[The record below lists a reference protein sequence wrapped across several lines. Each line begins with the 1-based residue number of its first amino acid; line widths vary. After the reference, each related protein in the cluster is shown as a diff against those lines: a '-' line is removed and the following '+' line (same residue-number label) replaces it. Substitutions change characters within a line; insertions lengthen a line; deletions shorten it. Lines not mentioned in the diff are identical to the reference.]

1 MENLNLVSIIY
12 IICLI
17 IISAIL
23 SGSETSITSIRKSK
37 IHKLANKGDR
47 NALRVLKLIEKKND
61 LVSSI
66 LVGNNFVNILASA
79 LATAILIKFYGDD
92 GVIYSTIVMS
102 VLIVIFAEIL
112 PKNIALLKPDRYA
125 LTLSFILTLFLKIF
139 SPFVYIIKKFNLLIF
154 KIFNIEK
161 QKVTDA
167 SVREDIRNIIN
178 MHEDEGILLKDER
191 DMLNGILDLKEM
203 TVEKIMTHRKNIYS
217 INIDQPEE
225 YFKKI
230 SQSSFSRIPVWK
242 ENPNN
247 ILGVVHAKKLLTNI
261 NESGKIDL
269 KNINDSTLDPWFI
282 PETTK
287 VKDQLNAFIDRHEKI
302 AFVVDE
308 YGELMGLISLEDI
321 IEEIV
326 GNIFDESDLS
336 TIGIRKIGKN
346 IFRVRGDGEVGA
358 DGSISGGGVDYAEY
372 FEWKDGNSSNEDRVG
387 LTVKLDG
394 NKIVLSSDSDNA
406 SDIIGVIS
414 GKPAVE
420 GGAADLKWNSKFL
433 VDDFNRYIWEEY
445 TATVWTE
452 VKTNSIGVK
461 SENHIMYESDRIPS
475 DVTVPSDAKVV
486 SVDDKG
492 AKLMRRK
499 LNPDY
504 DESKTYVPRRDRE
517 EWDAV
522 GLLGQLRMKKGQKTG
537 TNWIKMR
544 DISDTVEEWLVR

>member
-1 MENLNLVSIIY
+1 MENLNLISVIY
-12 IICLI
+12 IICLLV
-17 IISAIL
+17 ISAIL

-37 IHKLANKGDR
+37 IHKLANKGDK
-47 NALRVLKLIEKKND
+47 NALRVLRLIEKKND

-125 LTLSFILTLFLKIF
+125 LTLSFILTLFLKFF

-247 ILGVVHAKKLLTNI
+247 ILGVVHAKKLLANL

-346 IFRVRGDGEVGA
+346 IFRVRGDVNIRDMNRTLDLNLNE
-358 DGSISGGGVDYAEY
+358 
-372 FEWKDGNSSNEDRVG
+372 KNSSTVAGFLIYETETFPDVG
-387 LTVKLDG
+387 QTFKFNNILFEILNKKNNQITQLKVTLPEK
-394 NKIVLSSDSDNA
+394 NKI
-406 SDIIGVIS
+406 
-414 GKPAVE
+414 
-420 GGAADLKWNSKFL
+420 
-433 VDDFNRYIWEEY
+433 
-445 TATVWTE
+445 T
-452 VKTNSIGVK
+452 
-461 SENHIMYESDRIPS
+461 H
-475 DVTVPSDAKVV
+475 
-486 SVDDKG
+486 
-492 AKLMRRK
+492 
-499 LNPDY
+499 
-504 DESKTYVPRRDRE
+504 
-517 EWDAV
+517 
-522 GLLGQLRMKKGQKTG
+522 
-537 TNWIKMR
+537 
-544 DISDTVEEWLVR
+544 

>member
-1 MENLNLVSIIY
+1 MENLNLVSVIY

-17 IISAIL
+17 VISAIL

-37 IHKLANKGDR
+37 IHKLANKGDK
-47 NALRVLKLIEKKND
+47 NALRVLRLIEKKND

-125 LTLSFILTLFLKIF
+125 LTLSFILTLFLKFF

-242 ENPNN
+242 ESPNN
-247 ILGVVHAKKLLTNI
+247 ILGVVHAKKLLANL

-346 IFRVRGDGEVGA
+346 IFRVRGDVNIRDMNRTLDLNLNE
-358 DGSISGGGVDYAEY
+358 
-372 FEWKDGNSSNEDRVG
+372 KNSSTVAGFLIYETETFPDVG
-387 LTVKLDG
+387 QTFKFNNILFEILNKKNNQITQLKVTLPEK
-394 NKIVLSSDSDNA
+394 NKI
-406 SDIIGVIS
+406 
-414 GKPAVE
+414 
-420 GGAADLKWNSKFL
+420 
-433 VDDFNRYIWEEY
+433 
-445 TATVWTE
+445 T
-452 VKTNSIGVK
+452 
-461 SENHIMYESDRIPS
+461 H
-475 DVTVPSDAKVV
+475 
-486 SVDDKG
+486 
-492 AKLMRRK
+492 
-499 LNPDY
+499 
-504 DESKTYVPRRDRE
+504 
-517 EWDAV
+517 
-522 GLLGQLRMKKGQKTG
+522 
-537 TNWIKMR
+537 
-544 DISDTVEEWLVR
+544 

>member
-242 ENPNN
+242 ESPNN

-269 KNINDSTLDPWFI
+269 KNINDSTLNPWFI

-346 IFRVRGDGEVGA
+346 IFRVRGDVNIRDMNRTLDLNLNE
-358 DGSISGGGVDYAEY
+358 
-372 FEWKDGNSSNEDRVG
+372 KNSSTVAGFLIYETETFPDVG
-387 LTVKLDG
+387 QTFTFNNILFEILNKKNNQITQLKVTLPEK
-394 NKIVLSSDSDNA
+394 NKI
-406 SDIIGVIS
+406 
-414 GKPAVE
+414 
-420 GGAADLKWNSKFL
+420 
-433 VDDFNRYIWEEY
+433 
-445 TATVWTE
+445 T
-452 VKTNSIGVK
+452 
-461 SENHIMYESDRIPS
+461 H
-475 DVTVPSDAKVV
+475 
-486 SVDDKG
+486 
-492 AKLMRRK
+492 
-499 LNPDY
+499 
-504 DESKTYVPRRDRE
+504 
-517 EWDAV
+517 
-522 GLLGQLRMKKGQKTG
+522 
-537 TNWIKMR
+537 
-544 DISDTVEEWLVR
+544 

>member
-1 MENLNLVSIIY
+1 MENLNLISVIY

-17 IISAIL
+17 VISAIL

-37 IHKLANKGDR
+37 IHKLANKGDK

-125 LTLSFILTLFLKIF
+125 LTLSFILTLFLKFF

-247 ILGVVHAKKLLTNI
+247 ILGVVHAKKLLANL

-269 KNINDSTLDPWFI
+269 KNINDSTLNPWFI

-346 IFRVRGDGEVGA
+346 IFRVRGDVNIRDMNRTLDLNLNE
-358 DGSISGGGVDYAEY
+358 
-372 FEWKDGNSSNEDRVG
+372 KNSSTVAGFLIYETETFPDVG
-387 LTVKLDG
+387 QTFKFNNILFEILNKKNNQITQLKVTLPEK
-394 NKIVLSSDSDNA
+394 NKI
-406 SDIIGVIS
+406 
-414 GKPAVE
+414 
-420 GGAADLKWNSKFL
+420 
-433 VDDFNRYIWEEY
+433 
-445 TATVWTE
+445 T
-452 VKTNSIGVK
+452 
-461 SENHIMYESDRIPS
+461 H
-475 DVTVPSDAKVV
+475 
-486 SVDDKG
+486 
-492 AKLMRRK
+492 
-499 LNPDY
+499 
-504 DESKTYVPRRDRE
+504 
-517 EWDAV
+517 
-522 GLLGQLRMKKGQKTG
+522 
-537 TNWIKMR
+537 
-544 DISDTVEEWLVR
+544 

>member
-1 MENLNLVSIIY
+1 MENLNLVSVIY

-17 IISAIL
+17 VISAIL

-37 IHKLANKGDR
+37 IHKLANKGDK
-47 NALRVLKLIEKKND
+47 NALRVLRLIEKKND

-66 LVGNNFVNILASA
+66 LIGNNFVNILASA

-125 LTLSFILTLFLKIF
+125 LTLSFILTLFLKFF

-242 ENPNN
+242 ESPNN
-247 ILGVVHAKKLLTNI
+247 ILGVVHAKKLLANL

-346 IFRVRGDGEVGA
+346 IFRVRGDVNIRDMNRTLDLNLNE
-358 DGSISGGGVDYAEY
+358 
-372 FEWKDGNSSNEDRVG
+372 KNSSTVAGFLIYETETFPDVG
-387 LTVKLDG
+387 QTFKFNNILFEILNKKNNQITQLKVTLPEK
-394 NKIVLSSDSDNA
+394 NKI
-406 SDIIGVIS
+406 
-414 GKPAVE
+414 
-420 GGAADLKWNSKFL
+420 
-433 VDDFNRYIWEEY
+433 
-445 TATVWTE
+445 T
-452 VKTNSIGVK
+452 
-461 SENHIMYESDRIPS
+461 H
-475 DVTVPSDAKVV
+475 
-486 SVDDKG
+486 
-492 AKLMRRK
+492 
-499 LNPDY
+499 
-504 DESKTYVPRRDRE
+504 
-517 EWDAV
+517 
-522 GLLGQLRMKKGQKTG
+522 
-537 TNWIKMR
+537 
-544 DISDTVEEWLVR
+544 

>member
-1 MENLNLVSIIY
+1 MENLNLVSVIY

-17 IISAIL
+17 VISAIL

-125 LTLSFILTLFLKIF
+125 LTLSFILTFFLKFF

-346 IFRVRGDGEVGA
+346 IFRVRGDVNIRDMNRTLDWNLNE
-358 DGSISGGGVDYAEY
+358 
-372 FEWKDGNSSNEDRVG
+372 KNSSTVAGFLIYETETFPDVG
-387 LTVKLDG
+387 QTFKFNNILFEILNKKNNQITQLKVTLPEK
-394 NKIVLSSDSDNA
+394 NKI
-406 SDIIGVIS
+406 
-414 GKPAVE
+414 
-420 GGAADLKWNSKFL
+420 
-433 VDDFNRYIWEEY
+433 
-445 TATVWTE
+445 T
-452 VKTNSIGVK
+452 
-461 SENHIMYESDRIPS
+461 H
-475 DVTVPSDAKVV
+475 
-486 SVDDKG
+486 
-492 AKLMRRK
+492 
-499 LNPDY
+499 
-504 DESKTYVPRRDRE
+504 
-517 EWDAV
+517 
-522 GLLGQLRMKKGQKTG
+522 
-537 TNWIKMR
+537 
-544 DISDTVEEWLVR
+544 

>member
-1 MENLNLVSIIY
+1 MENLNLVSVIY

-17 IISAIL
+17 VISAIL

-37 IHKLANKGDR
+37 IHKLANKGDK

-125 LTLSFILTLFLKIF
+125 LTLSFILTFFLKFF

-247 ILGVVHAKKLLTNI
+247 ILGVVHAKKLLANI

-346 IFRVRGDGEVGA
+346 IFRVRGDVNIRDMNRTLDLNLNE
-358 DGSISGGGVDYAEY
+358 
-372 FEWKDGNSSNEDRVG
+372 KNSSTVAGFLIYETETFPDVG
-387 LTVKLDG
+387 QTFKFNNILFEILNKKNNQITQLKVTLPEK
-394 NKIVLSSDSDNA
+394 NKI
-406 SDIIGVIS
+406 
-414 GKPAVE
+414 
-420 GGAADLKWNSKFL
+420 
-433 VDDFNRYIWEEY
+433 
-445 TATVWTE
+445 T
-452 VKTNSIGVK
+452 
-461 SENHIMYESDRIPS
+461 H
-475 DVTVPSDAKVV
+475 
-486 SVDDKG
+486 
-492 AKLMRRK
+492 
-499 LNPDY
+499 
-504 DESKTYVPRRDRE
+504 
-517 EWDAV
+517 
-522 GLLGQLRMKKGQKTG
+522 
-537 TNWIKMR
+537 
-544 DISDTVEEWLVR
+544 